1 MPVDRSKLYNF
12 AKQTK
17 LPPVVTTTLPSYG
30 KLSFGIVNS
39 AANGKRVSFSKALA
53 KSLQLE
59 ENGSVKIIPVPALGV
74 IMIGKNLSIEE
85 TYVCPLKISKER
97 FVSYSSA
104 CVAGLTKSFGLDF
117 KNHVS
122 KSFDRIEIDKDIVN
136 GSPYAIVTVK
146 DVAIDE
152 D

>member
-1 MPVDRSKLYNF
+1 MSIDRSKLYSF
-12 AKQTK
+12 AAKTE
-17 LPPVVTTTLPSYG
+17 LPIVTTTTSSHG

-53 KSLQLE
+53 TSLQLE
-59 ENGSVKIIPVPALGV
+59 ENGSVKIIPVPDMGV
-74 IMIGKNLSIEE
+74 IMIGKDLSIDK
-85 TYVCPLKISKER
+85 TYVCSLKISKER
-97 FVSYSSA
+97 FVSYNA
-104 CVAGLTKSFGLDF
+104 DCVLGLTISLELDF
-117 KNHVS
+117 KTRVS
-122 KSFDRIEIDKDIVN
+122 MSFDRIEIDKDIVN